1 METTKNK
8 LTPFAENFFNKL
20 SNYLETKVYYYG
32 SIQRYDYFPMSS
44 DIDVDIFT
52 DNEASTIYKLQSF
65 LGKKKYEFKKFIYRL
80 HKSNIIVSGY
90 KVNYADET
98 EHFSTEISI
107 YNNKFKESVLDEH
120 NSKTILP
127 FYVSIMLIILK
138 TLYYNMYIIPEPLYK
153 FFKTIIMNY
162 MVEGVDVE
170 FITVD
175 IPKHK

>member
-52 DNEASTIYKLQSF
+52 DNEVSTIYKLQSF
-65 LGKKKYEFKKFIYRL
+65 LGIKKYEFKKFIYRL
-80 HKSNIIVSGY
+80 HKSNIIVNGY
-90 KVNYADET
+90 KVKYIDESQ
-98 EHFSTEISI
+98 HFSTEISI
-107 YNNKFKESVLDEH
+107 YNNKFKEYVLDEH

-153 FFKTIIMNY
+153 FFKNIIMNY